1 LLLLCLDCSQK
12 QFDMKFERV
21 KDMLEWW
28 ASLGITMQIFYCIA
42 IPATLIIVIQTILLM
57 IGIGH
62 GGTGVEFSD
71 TSGIDGLDISDVS
84 DIPTDAPDIAGA
96 HAIDGCDHTAIGD
109 GSNPSDFGTMQLF
122 TLQGIMT
129 FLCVFGW
136 TGIICTSLGLHVAIA
151 IIIALVLGFLAMLG
165 VAKVLQLT
173 KKLTQDGSLD
183 VRRLLGEKGRVYIP
197 IPANESGEGKV
208 TVAAGERFIEL
219 SAVTDEQ
226 ETIPTGTQVRII
238 DVRGDVV
245 AVEKDK

>member
-1 LLLLCLDCSQK
+1 M
-12 QFDMKFERV
+12 F
-21 KDMLEWW
+21 EWW
-28 ASLGITMQIFYCIA
+28 NSLGITMQVFYCIA
-42 IPATLIIVIQTILLM
+42 LPATLIIVIQTILLM

-62 GGTGVEFSD
+62 GGEGVEFSD
-71 TSGIDGLDISDVS
+71 TSGIDGLDVPDMPA
-84 DIPTDAPDIAGA
+84 DIPTDMPGA
-96 HAIDGCDHTAIGD
+96 HAIDGCEHTAIGD

-136 TGIICTSLGLHVAIA
+136 TGVICTSLGLHVAIA
-151 IIIALVLGFLAMLG
+151 VIIALVLGFLAMLG

-173 KKLTQDGSLD
+173 RKLTQDGSLD

-208 TVAAGERFIEL
+208 TIAAGERFIEL

-226 ETIPTGTQVRII
+226 EAIPTGTQVRII

>member
-1 LLLLCLDCSQK
+1 M
-12 QFDMKFERV
+12 F
-21 KDMLEWW
+21 EWW
-28 ASLGITMQIFYCIA
+28 NSLGITMQVFYCIA

-62 GGTGVEFSD
+62 GGEGVEFSD
-71 TSGIDGLDISDVS
+71 TSGIDGLGDVPNMPA
-84 DIPTDAPDIAGA
+84 DIPTDMPA
-96 HAIDGCDHTAIGD
+96 HAIDGFEHTAIGD
-109 GSNPSDFGTMQLF
+109 GSNPADFGTMQLF

-173 KKLTQDGSLD
+173 RKLTQDGSLD

-197 IPANESGEGKV
+197 IPANASGEGKV
-208 TVAAGERFIEL
+208 TIAAGERFIEL

-226 ETIPTGTQVRII
+226 DTIPTGTQVRII